1 MKNILR
7 TLICLLIALVLAVAP
22 MALAE
27 TVPETTA
34 AADEAAATE
43 APADEAAATEAP
55 ADEAAATE
63 APADETAAEPTVVE
77 FAQEEEEETVLQ
89 QMLGNLTGMH
99 WYTAVI
105 VAVLLVMGIMLT
117 KKSQWT
123 TRRLAYAAMC
133 VAIAFVLSCIKLF
146 RMPQGGSVTP
156 AAMLP
161 LILFCLA
168 CGPVQ
173 GLAVG
178 CAFGLLQLIEDPY
191 VIHPI
196 QLILDYP
203 AAYGAMC
210 VACLANLLPEKAKRF
225 RLPLGVAL
233 GYLARLVMAVLSGVI
248 FFAEY
253 AGDQNVILYS
263 LGYNA
268 AYLAPEMVIAVLI
281 SIIPGMSHLVD
292 TIRGKKA

>member
-43 APADEAAATEAP
+43 APADEAAATEV
-55 ADEAAATE
+55 
-63 APADETAAEPTVVE
+63 PADETAEEPTEEEPVE
-77 FAQEEEEETVLQ
+77 EEEEETVLQ

-105 VAVLLVMGIMLT
+105 VVVLLVMGIMLT

-133 VAIAFVLSCIKLF
+133 IAIAFVLSCIKLF

>member
-27 TVPETTA
+27 TVPETPA
-34 AADEAAATE
+34 AADET
-43 APADEAAATEAP
+43 AATEAP

-63 APADETAAEPTVVE
+63 APADETAAEPTEEEPV
-77 FAQEEEEETVLQ
+77 EEEEESVLQ

-105 VAVLLVMGIMLT
+105 VVVLLVMGVMLT

-133 VAIAFVLSCIKLF
+133 IAIAFVLSCIKLF

-161 LILFCLA
+161 LIMFCMA

-263 LGYNA
+263 VGYNA

-281 SIIPGMSHLVD
+281 SIIPGMSHLVG

>member
-27 TVPETTA
+27 TVPETPA
-34 AADEAAATE
+34 AADET
-43 APADEAAATEAP
+43 AATEAP

-63 APADETAAEPTVVE
+63 APADETAAEPTEEEPV
-77 FAQEEEEETVLQ
+77 EEEEESVLQ

-105 VAVLLVMGIMLT
+105 VVVLLVMGVMLT

-133 VAIAFVLSCIKLF
+133 IAIAFVLSCIKLF

-161 LILFCLA
+161 LIMFCMA

-210 VACLANLLPEKAKRF
+210 VACLANLLPEKAKYF
-225 RLPLGVAL
+225 RLPLGVVL
-233 GYLARLVMAVLSGVI
+233 GYVARLVMAVLSGVI

-281 SIIPGMSHLVD
+281 SIIPGMSHLVG

>member
-55 ADEAAATE
+55 ADET
-63 APADETAAEPTVVE
+63 AEPAEEEPVE
-77 FAQEEEEETVLQ
+77 EEEEETVLQ

-105 VAVLLVMGIMLT
+105 VVVLLVMGIMLT

-133 VAIAFVLSCIKLF
+133 IAIAFVLSCIKLF

-161 LILFCLA
+161 LILFCMA

-191 VIHPI
+191 VIHPV

-233 GYLARLVMAVLSGVI
+233 GYVARLVMAVLSGVI

-281 SIIPGMSHLVD
+281 SLIPGMARLVE

>member
-34 AADEAAATE
+34 AADEVTATE
-43 APADEAAATEAP
+43 GP

-63 APADETAAEPTVVE
+63 APADETAAEPTE
-77 FAQEEEEETVLQ
+77 EEPAQEEEEETVLQ

-105 VAVLLVMGIMLT
+105 VVVLLVMGIMLT

-133 VAIAFVLSCIKLF
+133 IAIAFVLSCIKLF

-161 LILFCLA
+161 LILFCMA

-191 VIHPI
+191 VIHPV

-233 GYLARLVMAVLSGVI
+233 GYVARLVMAVLSGVI

-268 AYLAPEMVIAVLI
+268 AYLAPEMVIAMLI
-281 SIIPGMSHLVD
+281 SLIPGMARLVE

>member
-34 AADEAAATE
+34 AADEVTATE
-43 APADEAAATEAP
+43 GP

-63 APADETAAEPTVVE
+63 APADETAAEPTE
-77 FAQEEEEETVLQ
+77 EEPAQEEEEETVLQ

-105 VAVLLVMGIMLT
+105 VVVLLVMGIMLT

-133 VAIAFVLSCIKLF
+133 IAIAFVLSCIKLF

-161 LILFCLA
+161 LILFCMA

-191 VIHPI
+191 VIHPV

-233 GYLARLVMAVLSGVI
+233 GYVARLVMAVLSGVI

-281 SIIPGMSHLVD
+281 SLIPGMARLVE